1 MDVLL
6 QVLECAPTP
15 PQVLNPG
22 VPRDLQTICL
32 KCLEKEPGQR
42 YATAQALADDLGRW
56 LNGESIHARSYNLLD
71 RMAAALDR
79 SQYDVHFVAWGSMLL
94 GFAAVIGLG
103 HVATT
108 AALIARP
115 DERSVP
121 LVTLIHLAMFAALLV
136 LFWRNRPEGL
146 MPRTTPE
153 RQLWCVLGGFVAAC
167 VLWGLVDRLMS
178 APERPHEPL
187 RMYPA
192 FTVLSGLT
200 FLVLGSSY
208 WGGVPPVC
216 SRLLGT
222 GLGAPAVLGTGTRGI
237 RTDVDGGAADH
248 WPATAAAGGDI
259 ESHASS
265 LTEGVL
271 RNGSEDLTNCSGRTK
286 PLQPTGPAARSSEIL
301 RQAGRPGS

>member
-6 QVLECAPTP
+6 QVLEWAPTP

-56 LNGESIHARSYNLLD
+56 LSGEYIHARSYNLLD
-71 RMAAALDR
+71 RMAAVLDR

-108 AALIARP
+108 AVLLAYP
-115 DERSVP
+115 GERSVSP
-121 LVTLIHLAMFAALLV
+121 VTLIHLAMFAALLL
-136 LFWRNRPEGL
+136 LFWRNRPEGI

-167 VLWGLVDRLMS
+167 VLLGLLDRLMS
-178 APERPHEPL
+178 TPERPHEPL

-208 WGGVPPVC
+208 WGACYLFAAGFWALALLLPLDLKFGPAGFGMMWTAALVTVGR
-216 SRLLGT
+216 RLRR
-222 GLGAPAVLGTGTRGI
+222 LGASTGTS
-237 RTDVDGGAADH
+237 AK
-248 WPATAAAGGDI
+248 
-259 ESHASS
+259 SS
-265 LTEGVL
+265 
-271 RNGSEDLTNCSGRTK
+271 
-286 PLQPTGPAARSSEIL
+286 
-301 RQAGRPGS
+301 